1 MISVHLPN
9 GVARHC
15 IPVLDVSGPTHGF
28 ELAVQNEQ
36 PRLTWG
42 MLRDIVDTV
51 AAVLQ
56 RKM

>member
-15 IPVLDVSGPTHGF
+15 IPVLGVCGPTHRF
-28 ELAVQNEQ
+28 ELAVQHEQ
-36 PRLTWG
+36 PWLTWG
-42 MLRDIVDTV
+42 MSQDIVDT
-51 AAVLQ
+51 ALLQ